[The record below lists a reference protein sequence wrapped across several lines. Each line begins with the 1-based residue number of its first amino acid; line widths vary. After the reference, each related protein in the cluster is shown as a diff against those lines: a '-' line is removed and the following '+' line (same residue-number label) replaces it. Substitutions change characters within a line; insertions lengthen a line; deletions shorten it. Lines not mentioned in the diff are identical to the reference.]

1 MDEGLDLTEMIE
13 GLNSIDDGAEL
24 SLVKDKEEENS
35 VVKKA
40 AIDIIRKFFI
50 VTEVSSL
57 DIINNTPDWN

>member
-40 AIDIIRKFFI
+40 ATDIIRKFFS

-57 DIINNTPDWN
+57 DIINNTPD